1 MMRKRRL
8 VALSIL
14 LALSLAL
21 SLAPGSFAQS
31 GRPGFGDP
39 IAGIAKQFKDGRVPQ
54 VSPEAMANMQVIAT
68 GLNNP
73 RHLTIGPDGGVYVA
87 EAGAGGTS
95 CYPDPRDPAS
105 VVCVGTTGSI
115 TRIEDGVQTR
125 IATGLPSL
133 ADPSGVAAEGPF
145 DISWRPRDA
154 FSVLVGGLGM
164 LTLYHDQLAALN
176 PLFDDMGKL
185 ARMNPAGSW
194 SYMADVFEY
203 ERVANPDGGAIDS
216 NPYAVFSAPGRKRI
230 VADAG
235 GNALLEVNNGG
246 QIKTLA
252 VFPNLIV
259 PYPPMFGGG
268 EGPAQAVPTTV
279 TQGPDGAYYIG
290 QLSGFPFAQ
299 GAANVY
305 RLVPRGQ
312 PQVVASGF
320 SSIIDID
327 FGADGSLYVLEIA
340 ADLFA
345 CEILGGPCE
354 GRLTRIAPDGT
365 RTVLASQLPF
375 PTGIAIGSNGEIYM
389 SLFGIFP
396 GMGMVVRM

>member
-1 MMRKRRL
+1 MNRRRL
-8 VALSIL
+8 TSMVSLF
-14 LALSLAL
+14 LAICLTLGLVPLA
-21 SLAPGSFAQS
+21 
-31 GRPGFGDP
+31 
-39 IAGIAKQFKDGRVPQ
+39 IAGDAGPQFHDPLRNAARNWSANRQAEAVAQ
-54 VSPEAMANMQVIAT
+54 VAATMQVVAT

-87 EAGAGGTS
+87 EAGAGGTT

-105 VVCVGTTGSI
+105 VVCIGTTGSI

-125 IATGLPSL
+125 IATGLPSV
-133 ADPSGVAAEGPF
+133 ADPSGFAAEGPF

-164 LTLYHDQLAALN
+164 LTSYHDQLAALD

-235 GNALLEVNNGG
+235 GNDLLEVNNGG

-252 VFPNLIV
+252 VFPDLMV

-268 EGPAQAVPTTV
+268 VGPAQAVPTTV
-279 TQGPDGAYYIG
+279 TQGPDGAYYVG

-299 GAANVY
+299 GAASVY
-305 RLVPRGQ
+305 RVAPRGQ
-312 PQVVASGF
+312 PEVVASGF

-340 ADLFA
+340 TDLFA
-345 CEILGGPCE
+345 CEILGGPCD

-375 PTGIAIGSNGEIYM
+375 PTGLEIGNNGEIYM